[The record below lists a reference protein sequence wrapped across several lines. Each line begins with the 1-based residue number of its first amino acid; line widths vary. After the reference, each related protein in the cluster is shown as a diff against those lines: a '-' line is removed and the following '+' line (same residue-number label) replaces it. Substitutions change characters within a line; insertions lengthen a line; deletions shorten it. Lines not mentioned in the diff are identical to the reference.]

1 MVVRTR
7 SMTASLSRVETT
19 ERVSQG
25 TVVSQW
31 TKMPGDK
38 DRVRV
43 AHSKVIRPRVG
54 QQEQGDMLSMSIL
67 PPAGDISAT
76 LLYSSMGMVW
86 RDVGS

>member
-1 MVVRTR
+1 MEEQTEQLSVHPLSRVVGGWSELGGQDQEYDRKFV
-7 SMTASLSRVETT
+7 SKPRVETT

-43 AHSKVIRPRVG
+43 AHSKSRG
-54 QQEQGDMLSMSIL
+54 
-67 PPAGDISAT
+67 T
-76 LLYSSMGMVW
+76 F
-86 RDVGS
+86 